1 MFQLEKI
8 VRNNILHLKP
18 YSSARDE
25 YTGKDA
31 VFLDA
36 NENPFGELNRYP
48 DPHQTALKEKL
59 GSIKSVG
66 IENIFIGN
74 GSDEVIDIAYRT
86 FCEPGKDKALTFSP
100 TYGMYDVSAAINNV
114 ELIKIPLT
122 DTFQIDVEVLNKYI
136 EDENLKL
143 IFICS
148 PNNPSG
154 NNVDN
159 IEDVLKRF
167 KGIVFLDE
175 AYNDF
180 SETESY
186 LTKLSSYPNLIIS
199 QTFSKARG
207 LAAARV
213 GTAFASKEIID
224 LYNKVKPPYNVS
236 KLNQEAAL
244 QSLENQQQF
253 EENIN
258 TILVQRTFLQSEL
271 AKNSLVKKIYP
282 TDANFMLVEVD
293 DADKIYDELVIQKVI
308 TRNRN
313 SIVKNCIRITVGS
326 QTENKKLI
334 EVLKD
339 QANEPPLSPPKGEE
353 NCKTDF

>member
-8 VRNNILHLKP
+8 VRNNILNLKP

-59 GSIKSVG
+59 SSIKSVG
-66 IENIFIGN
+66 AENIFIGN

-100 TYGMYDVSAAINNV
+100 TYGMYDVSAAINNI

-122 DTFQIDVEVLNKYI
+122 KDFQIDSKLLNKYI
-136 EDENLKL
+136 DDENLKL

-154 NNVDN
+154 NILNN

-167 KGIVFLDE
+167 KGIVFVDE
-175 AYNDF
+175 AYIDF
-180 SETESY
+180 SEADSY
-186 LTKLSSYPNLIIS
+186 ISKLNLYPNLIIS

-207 LAAARV
+207 LAAVRV
-213 GTAFASKEIID
+213 GTAFASKEIIS
-224 LYNKVKPPYNVS
+224 LYNKVKPPYNIS

-244 QSLENQQQF
+244 QSLEDQNQF
-253 EENIN
+253 EQNKNNI
-258 TILVQRTFLQSEL
+258 LLQRSFLQKEL
-271 AKNSLVKKIYP
+271 EKINLIKKIYP
-282 TDANFMLVEVD
+282 TDANFLLVEVE
-293 DADKIYDELVIQKVI
+293 DADKIYTELVNQKVI

-313 SIVKNCIRITVGS
+313 GVVKNCIRITVGS
-326 QTENKKLI
+326 E
-334 EVLKD
+334 
-339 QANEPPLSPPKGEE
+339 EE
-353 NCKTDF
+353 NLQLIKSLKEIQYS

>member
-8 VRNNILHLKP
+8 VRNNILNLKP

-48 DPHQTALKEKL
+48 DPHQTALKQKL
-59 GSIKSVG
+59 CSIKSVSE
-66 IENIFIGN
+66 ENIFIGN

-100 TYGMYDVSAAINNV
+100 TYGMYDVSAAINNI

-122 DTFQIDVEVLNKYI
+122 KDFQLDFELMNKYI
-136 EDENLKL
+136 DDENLKL

-154 NNVDN
+154 NILNN

-167 KGIVFLDE
+167 KGIVFVDE
-175 AYNDF
+175 AYIDF
-180 SETESY
+180 SEADSY
-186 LTKLSSYPNLIIS
+186 ISKLNLYPNLIIS

-207 LAAARV
+207 LAAVRV
-213 GTAFASKEIID
+213 GTAFASKEIIS

-244 QSLENQQQF
+244 QSLEDQQQF
-253 EENIN
+253 EQNKNNI
-258 TILVQRTFLQSEL
+258 LLQRSFLQKEL
-271 AKNSLVKKIYP
+271 EKITLVKKIYP
-282 TDANFMLVEVD
+282 TDANFMLVEVE
-293 DADKIYDELVIQKVI
+293 DADKIYTELVNQKVI

-313 SIVKNCIRITVGS
+313 GVVKNCIRITVGS
-326 QTENKKLI
+326 E
-334 EVLKD
+334 
-339 QANEPPLSPPKGEE
+339 EE
-353 NCKTDF
+353 NLQLIKSLKEIQYS

>member
-8 VRNNILHLKP
+8 VRNNILNLKP

-48 DPHQTALKEKL
+48 DPHQTALKQKL
-59 GSIKSVG
+59 SSIKSVSE
-66 IENIFIGN
+66 ENIFIGN

-100 TYGMYDVSAAINNV
+100 TYGMYDVSAAINNI

-122 DTFQIDVEVLNKYI
+122 NDFQIDFELFNKYI
-136 EDENLKL
+136 DDENLKL

-154 NNVDN
+154 NILNK

-167 KGIVFLDE
+167 KGIVFVDE
-175 AYNDF
+175 AYIDF
-180 SETESY
+180 SKTDSY
-186 LTKLSSYPNLIIS
+186 ISKLNLYPNLIIS

-207 LAAARV
+207 LAAVRV
-213 GTAFASKEIID
+213 GTAFASKEIIS

-244 QSLENQQQF
+244 QSLEDQQQF
-253 EENIN
+253 EQNKNNI
-258 TILVQRTFLQSEL
+258 LLQRSFLQKEL
-271 AKNSLVKKIYP
+271 EQIDLIKKIYP
-282 TDANFMLVEVD
+282 TDANFMLVEVE
-293 DADKIYDELVIQKVI
+293 DADKIYTELVNQKVI

-313 SIVKNCIRITVGS
+313 GVVKNCIRITVGS
-326 QTENKKLI
+326 EQENLQLI
-334 EVLKD
+334 KSLKEI
-339 QANEPPLSPPKGEE
+339 Q
-353 NCKTDF
+353 

>member
-8 VRNNILHLKP
+8 VRQNILNLKA

-25 YTGKDA
+25 YSGKDA

-59 GSIKSVG
+59 GILKSVNT
-66 IENIFIGN
+66 ENIFIGN
-74 GSDEVIDIAYRT
+74 GSDEVIDITYRT
-86 FCEPGKDKALTFSP
+86 FCEPGRDKALTFSP

-114 ELIKIPLT
+114 KLIKIPLT
-122 DTFQIDVEVLNKYI
+122 ENFQIDFENLKKYLD
-136 EDENLKL
+136 DENLKI

-148 PNNPSG
+148 PNNPTG
-154 NNVDN
+154 NILKN
-159 IEDVLKRF
+159 IEDILQNF
-167 KGIVFLDE
+167 KGIVFVDE
-175 AYNDF
+175 AYIDF
-180 SETESY
+180 SETDSY
-186 LTKLSSYPNLIIS
+186 LSKLISYPNLIIS

-244 QSLENQQQF
+244 QSLENGEEF
-253 EENIN
+253 EIN
-258 TILVQRTFLQSEL
+258 KINILVQRSFLQNEL
-271 AKNSLVKKIYP
+271 SKIKLIKKIYP
-282 TDANFMLVEVD
+282 TDANFMLVELD
-293 DADKIYDELVIQKVI
+293 DANKVYKELVNQKVI

-313 SIVKNCIRITVGS
+313 SVVKNSIRITVGS
-326 QTENKKLI
+326 EDENEKLI
-334 EVLKD
+334 EALKA
-339 QANEPPLSPPKGEE
+339 QTNEPPLYPPKEKE
-353 NCKTDF
+353 IFKTDF

>member
-8 VRNNILHLKP
+8 VRPNILNLKP

-59 GSIKSVG
+59 SRIKS
-66 IENIFIGN
+66 IPTENIFIGN

-100 TYGMYDVSAAINNV
+100 TYGMYDVSAAINNI

-122 DTFQIDVEVLNKYI
+122 ENFQIDFENLKKYF

-154 NNVDN
+154 NILDN
-159 IEDVLKRF
+159 IEDVLKTF
-167 KGIVFLDE
+167 KGIVFVDE
-175 AYNDF
+175 AYIDF
-180 SETESY
+180 SESESF
-186 LTKLSSYPNLIIS
+186 LAKLSSYPNLIIS

-213 GTAFASKEIID
+213 GTAFASKEIIN
-224 LYNKVKPPYNVS
+224 LYNKVKPPYNIS

-244 QSLENQQQF
+244 QSLEDEEQF
-253 EENIN
+253 EENKN
-258 TILVQRTFLQSEL
+258 AILTQRAFLQSEL
-271 AKNSLVKKIYP
+271 AKINLVKKIYP
-282 TDANFMLVEVD
+282 SDANFMLVEVE
-293 DADKIYDELVIQKVI
+293 DADKIYNELVNQKVI

-313 SIVKNCIRITVGS
+313 SVVKNCIRITVGS
-326 QTENKKLI
+326 EAENEKLI
-334 EVLKD
+334 FALK
-339 QANEPPLSPPKGEE
+339 NI
-353 NCKTDF
+353 

>member
-8 VRNNILHLKP
+8 VRNNILNLKP

-59 GSIKSVG
+59 SSIKSVG
-66 IENIFIGN
+66 AENIFIGN

-100 TYGMYDVSAAINNV
+100 TYGMYDVSAAINNI

-122 DTFQIDVEVLNKYI
+122 KDFQIDFELLSTHIK
-136 EDENLKL
+136 DENLKL

-154 NNVDN
+154 NILNN

-167 KGIVFLDE
+167 KGIVFVDE
-175 AYNDF
+175 AYIDF
-180 SETESY
+180 SEADSY
-186 LTKLSSYPNLIIS
+186 ISKLNLYPNLIIS

-207 LAAARV
+207 LAAVRV
-213 GTAFASKEIID
+213 GTAFASKEIIS
-224 LYNKVKPPYNVS
+224 LYNKVKPPYNIS

-244 QSLENQQQF
+244 QSLEDQNQF
-253 EENIN
+253 EQNKNNI
-258 TILVQRTFLQSEL
+258 LLQRSFLQKEL
-271 AKNSLVKKIYP
+271 EKINLIKKIYP
-282 TDANFMLVEVD
+282 TDANFLLVEVE
-293 DADKIYDELVIQKVI
+293 DADKIYTELVNQKVI

-313 SIVKNCIRITVGS
+313 GVVKNCIRITVGS
-326 QTENKKLI
+326 E
-334 EVLKD
+334 
-339 QANEPPLSPPKGEE
+339 EE
-353 NCKTDF
+353 NLQLIKSLKEIQYS

>member
-8 VRNNILHLKP
+8 VRNNILNLKP

-48 DPHQTALKEKL
+48 DPHQTALKQKL
-59 GSIKSVG
+59 SSIKSVNA
-66 IENIFIGN
+66 ENIFIGN

-100 TYGMYDVSAAINNV
+100 TYGMYDVSAAINNI

-122 DTFQIDVEVLNKYI
+122 KDFQIDFELLDKYI
-136 EDENLKL
+136 ADENLKL

-154 NNVDN
+154 NILNN
-159 IEDVLKRF
+159 IEDVLKKF
-167 KGIVFLDE
+167 KGIVFVDE
-175 AYNDF
+175 AYVDF
-180 SETESY
+180 SETDSY
-186 LTKLSSYPNLIIS
+186 LSKLNSYPNLIIS
-199 QTFSKARG
+199 QTFSKARA
-207 LAAARV
+207 LAAARI
-213 GTAFASKEIID
+213 GTAFASKEIIR

-244 QSLENQQQF
+244 QSLENEQQF
-253 EENIN
+253 EENQQNILAQRSFLLQELEKIN
-258 TILVQRTFLQSEL
+258 
-271 AKNSLVKKIYP
+271 LVKKIYP
-282 TDANFMLVEVD
+282 TDANFMLVEVE
-293 DADKIYDELVIQKVI
+293 DADKIYIELVNQKII

-313 SIVKNCIRITVGS
+313 GVVKNCIRITVGS
-326 QTENKKLI
+326 EVENLQLIQSLKLI
-334 EVLKD
+334 SK
-339 QANEPPLSPPKGEE
+339 
-353 NCKTDF
+353 

>member
-8 VRNNILHLKP
+8 VRPNILNLKP

-59 GSIKSVG
+59 SSLKNIGT
-66 IENIFIGN
+66 ENIFIGN

-100 TYGMYDVSAAINNV
+100 TYGMYDVSAAINNI
-114 ELIKIPLT
+114 ELIKIPLNEN
-122 DTFQIDVEVLNKYI
+122 FQIDLGLLNKYI
-136 EDENLKL
+136 DDDNLKL

-154 NNVDN
+154 NNLDN
-159 IEDVLKRF
+159 MEDVLKRF
-167 KGIVFLDE
+167 NGIVFVDE
-175 AYNDF
+175 AYIDF
-180 SETESY
+180 SDSESF
-186 LTKLSSYPNLIIS
+186 LSKLSSYPNIIIS

-207 LAAARV
+207 LAAARI

-244 QSLENQQQF
+244 QSLQDEQQF
-253 EENIN
+253 EENKN
-258 TILVQRTFLQSEL
+258 TILAQRSFLQSEL
-271 AKNSLVKKIYP
+271 AKISLVKKIYP
-282 TDANFMLVEVD
+282 TDANFMLVEVE
-293 DADKIYDELVIQKVI
+293 DADKIYNELVNQRVI

-313 SIVKNCIRITVGS
+313 SVVKNCIRITVGS
-326 QTENKKLI
+326 EAENKKLI
-334 EVLKD
+334 FALKTFESSL
-339 QANEPPLSPPKGEE
+339 Q
-353 NCKTDF
+353 

>member
-8 VRNNILHLKP
+8 VRNNILNLKP

-25 YTGKDA
+25 YTGKEA

-59 GSIKSVG
+59 SSIKS
-66 IENIFIGN
+66 IPTENIFIGN

-100 TYGMYDVSAAINNV
+100 TYGMYDVSAAINNI
-114 ELIKIPLT
+114 ELIKIPLKK
-122 DTFQIDVEVLNKYI
+122 DFQIDFELLEKYI
-136 EDENLKL
+136 DDENLKL

-154 NNVDN
+154 NILNN
-159 IEDVLKRF
+159 IEVILKRF
-167 KGIVFLDE
+167 NGIVFVDE
-175 AYNDF
+175 AYIDF
-180 SETESY
+180 SDTDSY
-186 LTKLSSYPNLIIS
+186 ISKLSSYPNLIIS

-207 LAAARV
+207 LAAVRV
-213 GTAFASKEIID
+213 GTAFASKEIIN

-244 QSLENQQQF
+244 QSLDEEQQF
-253 EENIN
+253 EQNKSNI
-258 TILVQRTFLQSEL
+258 LLQRTFLQKEL
-271 AKNSLVKKIYP
+271 EKITFVKKIYP
-282 TDANFMLVEVD
+282 TDANFMLVEMEN
-293 DADKIYDELVIQKVI
+293 ADKIYAELVNQKVI

-313 SIVKNCIRITVGS
+313 SVVKNCIRITVGS
-326 QTENKKLI
+326 GAENEKLI
-334 EVLKD
+334 SALKTLD
-339 QANEPPLSPPKGEE
+339 SILK
-353 NCKTDF
+353 

>member
-8 VRNNILHLKP
+8 VRNNILNLKP

-48 DPHQTALKEKL
+48 DPHQTALKQKL
-59 GSIKSVG
+59 SSIKSVNA
-66 IENIFIGN
+66 ENIFIGN

-86 FCEPGKDKALTFSP
+86 FCEPGKDIALTFSP
-100 TYGMYDVSAAINNV
+100 TYGMYDVSAAINNI

-122 DTFQIDVEVLNKYI
+122 KDFQIDFELLSKHI

-154 NNVDN
+154 NILNN

-167 KGIVFLDE
+167 KGIVFVDE
-175 AYNDF
+175 AYVDF
-180 SETESY
+180 SKTNSY
-186 LTKLSSYPNLIIS
+186 LSKLSSYPNLIIS

-207 LAAARV
+207 LAAVRV
-213 GTAFASKEIID
+213 GTAFASKEIIS

-244 QSLENQQQF
+244 QSLQDQQQF
-253 EENIN
+253 EENKQN
-258 TILVQRTFLQSEL
+258 ILAQRSYLLKELEKITF
-271 AKNSLVKKIYP
+271 VKKIYP
-282 TDANFMLVEVD
+282 TDANFMLVEVE
-293 DADKIYDELVIQKVI
+293 DADKVYKELVNKKVI

-313 SIVKNCIRITVGS
+313 GVVKNCIRITVGS
-326 QTENKKLI
+326 EVENLQLI
-334 EVLKD
+334 KSL
-339 QANEPPLSPPKGEE
+339 NEIPKS
-353 NCKTDF
+353 

>member
-8 VRNNILHLKP
+8 VRNNILNLKP

-48 DPHQTALKEKL
+48 DPHQTKLKEKL
-59 GSIKSVG
+59 SIIKSIKT
-66 IENIFIGN
+66 ENIFIGN

-86 FCEPGKDKALTFSP
+86 FCEPGKDRALTFSP

-122 DTFQIDVEVLNKYI
+122 ETFQIDIELLNRYI

-154 NNVDN
+154 NNLDN
-159 IEDVLKRF
+159 IEHILKRF
-167 KGIVFLDE
+167 KGIVFVDE
-175 AYNDF
+175 AYSDF
-180 SETESY
+180 SETESF
-186 LTKLSSYPNLIIS
+186 LMKLESYPNLIVS

-213 GTAFASKEIID
+213 GTAFASKEIIN
-224 LYNKVKPPYNVS
+224 LYNKVKPPYNIS

-244 QSLENQQQF
+244 KSLEDQEQF
-253 EENIN
+253 EKNKN
-258 TILVQRTFLQSEL
+258 AILLQRSFLQDEL
-271 AKNSLVKKIYP
+271 ARINLVKKIYP
-282 TDANFMLVEVD
+282 TDANFMLVEVE
-293 DADKIYDELVIQKVI
+293 DADKIYAELVNQKVI

-326 QTENKKLI
+326 ETENLQLI
-334 EVLKD
+334 
-339 QANEPPLSPPKGEE
+339 
-353 NCKTDF
+353 KTLQQISLI

>member
-8 VRNNILHLKP
+8 VRNNILNLKP

-59 GSIKSVG
+59 SSIKSVNA
-66 IENIFIGN
+66 ENIFIGN

-100 TYGMYDVSAAINNV
+100 TYGMYDVSAAINNI
-114 ELIKIPLT
+114 EIIKIPLT
-122 DTFQIDVEVLNKYI
+122 NDFQIDFELLSKHI

-154 NNVDN
+154 NILNN

-167 KGIVFLDE
+167 KGIVFVDE
-175 AYNDF
+175 AYTDF
-180 SETESY
+180 SNTDSY
-186 LTKLSSYPNLIIS
+186 LSKLSSYPNLIIS

-213 GTAFASKEIID
+213 GTAFASKEIIS

-244 QSLENQQQF
+244 QSLQDQQQF
-253 EENIN
+253 EQNKQNIL
-258 TILVQRTFLQSEL
+258 TQRSYLQKEL
-271 AKNSLVKKIYP
+271 EKINFVKKIYP
-282 TDANFMLVEVD
+282 TDANFMLVEVE
-293 DADKIYDELVIQKVI
+293 DADKIYAELVNQKVI

-313 SIVKNCIRITVGS
+313 TVVKNCIRITVGS
-326 QTENKKLI
+326 EAENEKLI
-334 EVLKD
+334 FALKTFD
-339 QANEPPLSPPKGEE
+339 SILK
-353 NCKTDF
+353 

>member
-1 MFQLEKI
+1 MFQLDKI
-8 VRNNILHLKP
+8 VRPNILNLKP

-59 GSIKSVG
+59 SIIKS
-66 IENIFIGN
+66 ISTENIFIGN

-100 TYGMYDVSAAINNV
+100 TYGMYDVSAAINNI

-122 DTFQIDVEVLNKYI
+122 KSFQIDLELLEKYI
-136 EDENLKL
+136 EDENLKI

-154 NNVDN
+154 NNLDN

-167 KGIVFLDE
+167 KGIVFVDE
-175 AYNDF
+175 AYIDF
-180 SETESY
+180 SDHESF
-186 LTKLSSYPNLIIS
+186 LSKLSSYPNIIIS

-213 GTAFASKEIID
+213 GTAFASKEIIN

-244 QSLENQQQF
+244 QSLKDGQEFEDNKINILQQ
-253 EENIN
+253 
-258 TILVQRTFLQSEL
+258 RSFLQREL
-271 AKNSLVKKIYP
+271 SDINLIKKIYP
-282 TDANFMLVEVD
+282 TDANFLLVEVD
-293 DADKIYDELVIQKVI
+293 DADKVYNELVNQRVI

-313 SIVKNCIRITVGS
+313 SLVNNCIRITVGS
-326 QTENKKLI
+326 EVENLQ
-334 EVLKD
+334 LL
-339 QANEPPLSPPKGEE
+339 QALRNIA
-353 NCKTDF
+353 

>member
-8 VRNNILHLKP
+8 VRQNILNLKS

-59 GSIKSVG
+59 GSIKSIG
-66 IENIFIGN
+66 TENIFIGN
-74 GSDEVIDIAYRT
+74 GSDEVIDIAYRI
-86 FCEPGKDKALTFSP
+86 FCEPGKHKALTFSP
-100 TYGMYDVSAAINNV
+100 TYGMYDVSAAINNI

-122 DTFQIDVEVLNKYI
+122 DSFQIDVELLNKYI
-136 EDENLKL
+136 DDENLKL

-154 NNVDN
+154 NNLEN

-167 KGIVFLDE
+167 KGIVFVDE
-175 AYNDF
+175 AYSDF
-180 SETESY
+180 SETASF
-186 LTKLSSYPNLIIS
+186 LNKLSFFSNLIIS

-236 KLNQEAAL
+236 KLNQEVAL
-244 QSLENQQQF
+244 KSLDDQQQF

-258 TILVQRTFLQSEL
+258 TILEQRTFLQTKLS
-271 AKNSLVKKIYP
+271 KISLIRKIYP
-282 TDANFMLVEVD
+282 TDANFLLVEVE
-293 DADKIYDELVIQKVI
+293 DADKVYKELVDQKVI

-313 SIVKNCIRITVGS
+313 SVLKNCIRITVGS
-326 QTENKKLI
+326 EVENEKLI
-334 EVLKD
+334 FALKTL
-339 QANEPPLSPPKGEE
+339 ESSFG
-353 NCKTDF
+353 

>member
-8 VRNNILHLKP
+8 VRNNILNLKP

-59 GSIKSVG
+59 SSIKSVNA
-66 IENIFIGN
+66 ENIFIGN

-100 TYGMYDVSAAINNV
+100 TYGMYDVSASINNI

-122 DTFQIDVEVLNKYI
+122 TDFQIDVELLDKYI
-136 EDENLKL
+136 ADENLKL

-154 NNVDN
+154 NILNN
-159 IEDVLKRF
+159 IEDILKRF
-167 KGIVFLDE
+167 KGIVFVDE
-175 AYNDF
+175 AYIDF
-180 SETESY
+180 SKTDSY
-186 LTKLSSYPNLIIS
+186 LSKLSSYPNIIIS

-207 LAAARV
+207 LAAVRV
-213 GTAFASKEIID
+213 GTAFASKEIIN

-244 QSLENQQQF
+244 QSLEDQQQF
-253 EENIN
+253 EQNKSNI
-258 TILVQRTFLQSEL
+258 LLQRSYLQKEL
-271 AKNSLVKKIYP
+271 EKINLIKKIYP
-282 TDANFMLVEVD
+282 TDANFMLVEVE
-293 DADKIYDELVIQKVI
+293 DADKIYSALVNQKVI

-313 SIVKNCIRITVGS
+313 GVVKNCIRITVGS
-326 QTENKKLI
+326 EAENEKLI
-334 EVLKD
+334 FALKTFD
-339 QANEPPLSPPKGEE
+339 SILK
-353 NCKTDF
+353 

>member
-8 VRNNILHLKP
+8 VRPNILNLKP

-59 GSIKSVG
+59 GSIKFIG
-66 IENIFIGN
+66 TENIFIGN

-100 TYGMYDVSAAINNV
+100 TYGMYDVSAAINNI
-114 ELIKIPLT
+114 ELIKIPLNE
-122 DTFQIDVEVLNKYI
+122 DFQIDLALVNKYI
-136 EDENLKL
+136 DDDDLKL

-154 NNVDN
+154 NNLDN
-159 IEDVLKRF
+159 IEEVLKRF
-167 KGIVFLDE
+167 KGIVFVDE
-175 AYNDF
+175 AYIDF
-180 SETESY
+180 SDSESF
-186 LTKLSSYPNLIIS
+186 LSKLSLYPNIIIS

-213 GTAFASKEIID
+213 GTAFASKEIIN
-224 LYNKVKPPYNVS
+224 LYNIVKPPYNIS

-244 QSLENQQQF
+244 QSLEDQPRF
-253 EENIN
+253 EENKN
-258 TILVQRTFLQSEL
+258 AILVQRAFLQSEL
-271 AKNSLVKKIYP
+271 AKINLVKKIYP
-282 TDANFMLVEVD
+282 TDANFMLVEVH
-293 DADKIYDELVIQKVI
+293 DADKIYNELVNQKVI

-313 SIVKNCIRITVGS
+313 SVVKNCIRITVGS
-326 QTENKKLI
+326 EPENGKLI
-334 EVLKD
+334 EALTK
-339 QANEPPLSPPKGEE
+339 L
-353 NCKTDF
+353 

>member
-8 VRNNILHLKP
+8 VRNNILNLKP

-59 GSIKSVG
+59 SSIKSVKA
-66 IENIFIGN
+66 ENIFIGN

-100 TYGMYDVSAAINNV
+100 TYGMYDVSAAINNI

-122 DTFQIDVEVLNKYI
+122 KDFQIDFELLSKYI

-154 NNVDN
+154 NILNN
-159 IEDVLKRF
+159 IEDILKRF
-167 KGIVFLDE
+167 KGIVFVDE
-175 AYNDF
+175 AYIDF
-180 SETESY
+180 SKTDSY
-186 LTKLSSYPNLIIS
+186 LSKLSSYPNIIIS

-207 LAAARV
+207 LAAVRV
-213 GTAFASKEIID
+213 GTAFASKEIIN

-244 QSLENQQQF
+244 QSLEDQQQF
-253 EENIN
+253 EQNKQNIL
-258 TILVQRTFLQSEL
+258 TQRSFLQKEL
-271 AKNSLVKKIYP
+271 EKIILVKKIYP
-282 TDANFMLVEVD
+282 TDANFMLVEVE
-293 DADKIYDELVIQKVI
+293 DADKIYSALVNQKVI

-313 SIVKNCIRITVGS
+313 AVVKNCIRITVGS
-326 QTENKKLI
+326 EAENEKLI
-334 EVLKD
+334 FALKTFD
-339 QANEPPLSPPKGEE
+339 SILK
-353 NCKTDF
+353 

>member
-8 VRNNILHLKP
+8 VRNNILNLKP

-59 GSIKSVG
+59 GSIKSIG
-66 IENIFIGN
+66 TENIFIGN

-100 TYGMYDVSAAINNV
+100 TYGMYDVSAAINNI
-114 ELIKIPLT
+114 ELIKVPLT
-122 DTFQIDVEVLNKYI
+122 DSFQIDFDLLNKYI
-136 EDENLKL
+136 DDDNLKL

-154 NNVDN
+154 NNLEN
-159 IEDVLKRF
+159 IEDILKRF
-167 KGIVFLDE
+167 KGIVFVDE
-175 AYNDF
+175 AYSDF
-180 SETESY
+180 SETAS
-186 LTKLSSYPNLIIS
+186 LLGKLSLYPNMIIS

-213 GTAFASKEIID
+213 GTAFASKEIIN

-236 KLNQEAAL
+236 KLNQEAAF
-244 QSLENQQQF
+244 QSLEDQQQF

-258 TILVQRTFLQSEL
+258 SILVQRAFLQSEL
-271 AKNSLVKKIYP
+271 AKINLVKKIYP
-282 TDANFMLVEVD
+282 TDANFMLVEVEN
-293 DADKIYDELVIQKVI
+293 ADKVYTELVNQKVI

-313 SIVKNCIRITVGS
+313 TVVKNCIRITVGS
-326 QTENKKLI
+326 EAENEKLI
-334 EVLKD
+334 EALK
-339 QANEPPLSPPKGEE
+339 A
-353 NCKTDF
+353 

>member
-8 VRNNILHLKP
+8 VRPNILNLKP

-25 YTGKDA
+25 YTGKNA

-59 GSIKSVG
+59 GLLKNIG

-100 TYGMYDVSAAINNV
+100 TYGMYEVSAAINNI
-114 ELIKIPLT
+114 ELIKIPLNEY
-122 DTFQIDVEVLNKYI
+122 FQIDLALLNKYI
-136 EDENLKL
+136 DDDNLKL

-154 NNVDN
+154 NNLDN

-175 AYNDF
+175 AYIDF
-180 SETESY
+180 SNNESF
-186 LTKLSSYPNLIIS
+186 LAKMRSYPNIIIS
-199 QTFSKARG
+199 QTFSKAWG

-244 QSLENQQQF
+244 QSLESENQF
-253 EENIN
+253 EENKN
-258 TILVQRTFLQSEL
+258 AILAQRTFLQSEL
-271 AKNSLVKKIYP
+271 AKISLVKKIYP
-282 TDANFMLVEVD
+282 TDANFMLVEVE
-293 DADKIYDELVIQKVI
+293 DADKIYNELVNQKVI

-313 SIVKNCIRITVGS
+313 TVVKNCIRITVGS
-326 QTENKKLI
+326 REENEKLI
-334 EVLKD
+334 SSLKRI
-339 QANEPPLSPPKGEE
+339 S
-353 NCKTDF
+353 

>member
-8 VRNNILHLKP
+8 VRPNILNLKP

-59 GSIKSVG
+59 GSIKS
-66 IENIFIGN
+66 IDTKNIFIGN

-100 TYGMYDVSAAINNV
+100 TYGMYDVSASINNV

-122 DTFQIDVEVLNKYI
+122 ENFEIDLALLNKYI

-154 NNVDN
+154 NNLNNMVD
-159 IEDVLKRF
+159 ILKRF
-167 KGIVFLDE
+167 NGIVFVDE
-175 AYNDF
+175 AYIDF
-180 SETESY
+180 SDRESF
-186 LTKLSSYPNLIIS
+186 LSKLNSYPNMIIS

-207 LAAARV
+207 LAAARI

-244 QSLENQQQF
+244 KSLEDEQQF
-253 EENIN
+253 EKNKN
-258 TILVQRTFLQSEL
+258 TILAQRAFLQSEL
-271 AKNSLVKKIYP
+271 AKISLVKKIYP
-282 TDANFMLVEVD
+282 TDANFMLVEVE
-293 DADKIYDELVIQKVI
+293 DADKVYNELVNQKVI

-313 SIVKNCIRITVGS
+313 TVVKNCIRITVGKEA
-326 QTENKKLI
+326 ENEKLI
-334 EVLKD
+334 FALKTFD
-339 QANEPPLSPPKGEE
+339 SRFQ
-353 NCKTDF
+353 

>member
-1 MFQLEKI
+1 MFQLKKI
-8 VRNNILHLKP
+8 VRPNILNLKP

-59 GSIKSVG
+59 SSIKSVG
-66 IENIFIGN
+66 AENIFIGN

-100 TYGMYDVSAAINNV
+100 TYGMYDVSAAINNI

-122 DTFQIDVEVLNKYI
+122 KDFQIDSKLLNKYI
-136 EDENLKL
+136 DDENLKL

-154 NNVDN
+154 NILNN

-167 KGIVFLDE
+167 KGIVFVDE
-175 AYNDF
+175 AYIDF
-180 SETESY
+180 SEADSY
-186 LTKLSSYPNLIIS
+186 ISKLNLYPNLIIS

-207 LAAARV
+207 LAAVRV
-213 GTAFASKEIID
+213 GTAFASKEIIS
-224 LYNKVKPPYNVS
+224 LYNKVKPPYNIS

-244 QSLENQQQF
+244 QSLEDQNQF
-253 EENIN
+253 EQNKNNI
-258 TILVQRTFLQSEL
+258 LLQRSFLQKEL
-271 AKNSLVKKIYP
+271 EKINLIKKIYP
-282 TDANFMLVEVD
+282 TDANFMLVEVE
-293 DADKIYDELVIQKVI
+293 DADKIYTELVNQKVI

-313 SIVKNCIRITVGS
+313 GVVKNCIRITVGS
-326 QTENKKLI
+326 E
-334 EVLKD
+334 
-339 QANEPPLSPPKGEE
+339 EE
-353 NCKTDF
+353 NLQLIKSLKEIQYS

>member
-8 VRNNILHLKP
+8 VRKNILELKP

-31 VFLDA
+31 IFLDA

-59 GSIKSVG
+59 GAIKSIG
-66 IENIFIGN
+66 TENIFIGN

-100 TYGMYDVSAAINNV
+100 TYGMYDVSAAINNI

-122 DTFQIDVEVLNKYI
+122 ETFQIDVDLLNEYI
-136 EDENLKL
+136 DDENLKL
-143 IFICS
+143 IFVCS

-154 NNVDN
+154 NNLEN

-167 KGIVFLDE
+167 KGIVFVDE
-175 AYNDF
+175 AYSDF
-180 SETESY
+180 SETASF
-186 LTKLSSYPNLIIS
+186 LGTLSLYPNLIIS

-244 QSLENQQQF
+244 ESLENKQEF
-253 EENIN
+253 EANR
-258 TILVQRTFLQSEL
+258 TKILEQRAFLQGEL
-271 AKNSLVKKIYP
+271 VKISLIKKIYP
-282 TDANFMLVEVD
+282 TDANFMLVEVSD
-293 DADKIYDELVIQKVI
+293 SDKIYSELVNQKVI

-313 SIVKNCIRITVGS
+313 SVVKNCIRITVGS
-326 QTENKKLI
+326 EAENEKLI
-334 EVLKD
+334 ESLK
-339 QANEPPLSPPKGEE
+339 NLSL
-353 NCKTDF
+353 N

>member
-8 VRNNILHLKP
+8 VRNNILNLKP

-59 GSIKSVG
+59 SSIKSVG
-66 IENIFIGN
+66 AENIFIGN

-100 TYGMYDVSAAINNV
+100 TYGMYDVSAAINNI

-122 DTFQIDVEVLNKYI
+122 KDFQIDSKLLNKYI
-136 EDENLKL
+136 DDENLKL

-154 NNVDN
+154 NILNN

-167 KGIVFLDE
+167 KGIVFVDE
-175 AYNDF
+175 AYIDF
-180 SETESY
+180 SEADSY
-186 LTKLSSYPNLIIS
+186 ISKLNLYPNLIIS

-207 LAAARV
+207 LAAVRV
-213 GTAFASKEIID
+213 GTAFASKEIIS
-224 LYNKVKPPYNVS
+224 LYNKVKPPYNIS

-244 QSLENQQQF
+244 QSLEDQNQF
-253 EENIN
+253 EQNKNNI
-258 TILVQRTFLQSEL
+258 LLQRSFLQKEL
-271 AKNSLVKKIYP
+271 EKINLIKKIYP
-282 TDANFMLVEVD
+282 TDANFLLVEVE
-293 DADKIYDELVIQKVI
+293 DADKIYTELVNQKVI

-313 SIVKNCIRITVGS
+313 GVVKNCIRITVGS
-326 QTENKKLI
+326 E
-334 EVLKD
+334 
-339 QANEPPLSPPKGEE
+339 EE
-353 NCKTDF
+353 NLQLIKSLKEIQ